1 MEQANAL
8 IQGTLVPVKD
18 LALVRKTLECSF
30 ISTDALPVLHNISQA
45 DAPMWKSTTVV
56 QIARKRKVQR
66 QVKIVFPKN
75 YLIQC
80 LAGIR
85 MYRESLPNKHDAG
98 KLGVTITKLGTS
110 TEEDLITMK

>member
-85 MYRESLPNKHDAG
+85 MYENRFQISTMQASWASLSRNSARLQRK
-98 KLGVTITKLGTS
+98 I
-110 TEEDLITMK
+110 